1 MGRIMARYPNYY
13 AILQVPLTAP
23 LQEIKR
29 AWKHLLQ
36 KMRNHPDLGG
46 STDDAAVINE
56 AYTVLRDPLRRAA
69 YDRLY
74 MAYVIGHEAPAEPAV
89 THATGAG
96 NGNGHT
102 APVQNRRRVKRIDYV
117 NEVYIQKPRAAG
129 SSPAQTQDISLYGLR
144 LRTTQKVKSRDTL
157 EICFAQDPGFVIQ
170 GTVQWQRMIP
180 QRFGDPVYEAGLE
193 FKGMHMER
201 FVTFLER
208 SGLANLVSE

>member
-1 MGRIMARYPNYY
+1 MARYPNYY
-13 AILQVPLTAP
+13 AILQVPITASP
-23 LQEIKR
+23 ADIKR

-36 KMRNHPDLGG
+36 KKRQHPDLGG
-46 STDDAAVINE
+46 DTDDAAIINE

-74 MAYVIGHEAPAEPAV
+74 MAYVVGDSHTMRVEEDAPGNANA
-89 THATGAG
+89 HSQ
-96 NGNGHT
+96 NGNGHKEP
-102 APVQNRRRVKRIDYV
+102 AENRRRVKRINYV
-117 NEVYIQKPRAAG
+117 NEVYIQKPRVDG
-129 SSPAQTQDISLYGLR
+129 SWSAQTQDISLYGLR

-157 EICFAQDPGFVIQ
+157 EISFSQDPGFVIQ